1 MSSGLTFAIAL
12 LAAILG
18 MIALTR
24 FLKLHA
30 FFSLLLAALFFGV
43 ATGQSLAA
51 TLQHMQTGFGSLL
64 QQIGLLV
71 ALGACLGTALEKTGA
86 MEVVSHQVLRTVGRQ
101 RTLVAMTL
109 VGVVVGIPVFC
120 DSGFMILSRLVPS
133 VAAQAGTPAAPLSLA
148 LAGGLYGSH
157 TLVPPTPGPLAAA
170 ANLGLAGHL
179 PLVMGLGLLV
189 SVPLAAVSTWASR
202 RLGTIDTAAE
212 NPSPAPQVSMKPWRA
227 FLPLIVPILLIGS
240 STFLQMLPVAPVM
253 QSLLAA
259 IGHPA
264 IALTIG
270 CLLSVALSKAPT
282 PQWPA
287 WMAEALREAGVILL
301 ITGAGGAFG
310 AVIKNSGIANILE
323 DLLRGS
329 VVQGTWFLC
338 VGFLVAAVLKTAQ
351 GSTTSAMIV
360 TSSLL
365 APMAAVA
372 GVASP
377 VQLASLLL
385 AIGGGAMTVSHAND
399 SYFWVV
405 SQFGHIAPR
414 DAMRSF
420 TVLTLLQ
427 GLTVLACSILLLLV
441 L

>member
-1 MSSGLTFAIAL
+1 MSSGSIIGIALIAAIA
-12 LAAILG
+12 G
-18 MIALTR
+18 MIALNR

-43 ATGQSLAA
+43 ATGQSFTS
-51 TLQHMQTGFGSLL
+51 TLQQMQSGFGILL
-64 QQIGLLV
+64 QQIGFLV

-86 MEVVSHQVLRTVGRQ
+86 MEVVSRQVIHTVGQ
-101 RTLVAMTL
+101 HRTLVAMTL

-133 VAAQAGTPAAPLSLA
+133 VAAQAAAAPAPLSLA

-157 TLVPPTPGPLAAA
+157 TLIPPTPGPLAAA
-170 ANLGLAGHL
+170 ANLGLAEQL
-179 PLVMGLGLLV
+179 PLVMGLGLIV
-189 SVPLAAVSTWASR
+189 SVPLAVVSTWAAKK
-202 RLGTIDTAAE
+202 LGSIKTTSA
-212 NPSPAPQVSMKPWRA
+212 NHPAPTQASMHPWRA
-227 FLPLIVPILLIGS
+227 FLPLVVPIILI
-240 STFLQMLPVAPVM
+240 STSTVFQVLPVPPFIRAWL
-253 QSLLAA
+253 SA

-264 IALTIG
+264 IALAIG
-270 CLLSVALSKAPT
+270 CLLSVALSKVPSPEWPT
-282 PQWPA
+282 

-310 AVIKNSGIANILE
+310 AVIKSSGIASVLE
-323 DLLRGS
+323 ESLSGS
-329 VVQGTWFLC
+329 AVQGIWFLC
-338 VGFLVAAVLKTAQ
+338 IAFLVAAVLKTAQ

-365 APMAAVA
+365 APMAALA
-372 GVASP
+372 GIGTPA
-377 VQLASLLL
+377 QLTTLLL

-414 DAMRSF
+414 DAWRSF

-427 GLTVLACSILLLLV
+427 GLTVLSSSILLFLL